1 MKFVIGENE
10 YPARPLDQM
19 TGGLIAELKR
29 ETGMGLRGLTLRLE
43 EWERLGFDD
52 DGNAVVLPEGD
63 PRIDPFAATFDSE
76 AHWTAVMAWLWV
88 SRRIDGERVTFA
100 ESSAFRI
107 TDFHMA
113 ADASDVD
120 EEEPGEVDPTSPPA
134 SDPQEPGDLAVTSGS
149 ATSSPVA

>member
-52 DGNAVVLPEGD
+52 DGNAVVLPEDD
-63 PRIDPFAATFDSE
+63 PRIDPFQATFDSE
-76 AHWTAVMAWLWV
+76 PHWTAVMAWLWV
-88 SRRIDGERVTFA
+88 SRRIAGERVSFA
-100 ESSAFRI
+100 EACDFVI

-113 ADASDVD
+113 ADADDV
-120 EEEPGEVDPTSPPA
+120 EEAEPEADPTSPPA
-134 SDPQEPGDLAVTSGS
+134 SDPQEPGDADTTDGS
-149 ATSSPVA
+149 ATSSPEA